1 MKIVLIS
8 KTDFSVIQVNN
19 VTNIAFS
26 GGNIIVTGS
35 QNVTVSEESYYIQIL
50 W

>member
-19 VTNIAFS
+19 VTNIAFDN
-26 GGNIIVTGS
+26 GFIRVTGDNS
-35 QNVTVSEESYYIQIL
+35 VNVSSDNYYLQIL

>member
-19 VTNIAFS
+19 VTNISFS
-26 GGNIIVTGS
+26 GDNIIVTGS
-35 QNVTVSEESYYIQIL
+35 DNVTVSSESYYIQIL